1 MTKNYRY
8 LIPVLALLAIS
19 CRNDDDSSD
28 DVVVNEPD
36 YIVSLRTQASSE
48 ETADYL
54 VTSDDL
60 MSGEITA
67 EGQGTELLGWNF
79 GGIFGGTYF
88 SYTTQTDECYA
99 YNTNSGSLP
108 LQGRYLSSTSPDV
121 LLPIDDNYFMAIS
134 APWGGGSYDCTF
146 DIVDINGVSVA
157 SSNTDPVYVSYD
169 GNGVQMNA
177 WPTGGYVE
185 GDKLFVTFY
194 PLNGTTW
201 ETPNTDTA
209 YVSIFS
215 FPELEYISTSKN
227 ANTSPIGYYAG
238 QPCVIEDD
246 FGDHYFLSSSSL
258 LAGYTQMTKPSGVT
272 KIASGSDSFDENYF
286 FDVEALGYKVLSG
299 VYAGNGK
306 VVARVS
312 SVSNEI
318 PDYSWGAFSVT
329 TPALFVAVIDVHN
342 QTFNLV
348 SDVPVHGGQ
357 YQTPYLVENNS
368 VYISVNDGTDAYVYR
383 VNPSSATAERG
394 AKIIGN
400 ELQAIAAN

>member
-1 MTKNYRY
+1 
-8 LIPVLALLAIS
+8 
-19 CRNDDDSSD
+19 
-28 DVVVNEPD
+28 
-36 YIVSLRTQASSE
+36 
-48 ETADYL
+48 
-54 VTSDDL
+54 
-60 MSGEITA
+60 
-67 EGQGTELLGWNF
+67 
-79 GGIFGGTYF
+79 
-88 SYTTQTDECYA
+88 
-99 YNTNSGSLP
+99 
-108 LQGRYLSSTSPDV
+108 
-121 LLPIDDNYFMAIS
+121 
-134 APWGGGSYDCTF
+134 
-146 DIVDINGVSVA
+146 
-157 SSNTDPVYVSYD
+157 
-169 GNGVQMNA
+169 
-177 WPTGGYVE
+177 
-185 GDKLFVTFY
+185 
-194 PLNGTTW
+194 
-201 ETPNTDTA
+201 
-209 YVSIFS
+209 
-215 FPELEYISTSKN
+215 
-227 ANTSPIGYYAG
+227 
-238 QPCVIEDD
+238 
-246 FGDHYFLSSSSL
+246 
-258 LAGYTQMTKPSGVT
+258 MTKPSGVT

>member
-185 GDKLFVTFY
+185 GDDVRSALRHIF
-194 PLNGTTW
+194 PA
-201 ETPNTDTA
+201 TPDCPEMSQHKNPKVKPERQGQQTD
-209 YVSIFS
+209 S
-215 FPELEYISTSKN
+215 
-227 ANTSPIGYYAG
+227 
-238 QPCVIEDD
+238 
-246 FGDHYFLSSSSL
+246 
-258 LAGYTQMTKPSGVT
+258 
-272 KIASGSDSFDENYF
+272 SDSTDSGGNKGRFV
-286 FDVEALGYKVLSG
+286 VEVGGAARSRSTDMA
-299 VYAGNGK
+299 AGTA
-306 VVARVS
+306 VR
-312 SVSNEI
+312 
-318 PDYSWGAFSVT
+318 
-329 TPALFVAVIDVHN
+329 TPE
-342 QTFNLV
+342 
-348 SDVPVHGGQ
+348 S
-357 YQTPYLVENNS
+357 
-368 VYISVNDGTDAYVYR
+368 
-383 VNPSSATAERG
+383 RG
-394 AKIIGN
+394 WRSKIIPLWGLTS
-400 ELQAIAAN
+400 ES